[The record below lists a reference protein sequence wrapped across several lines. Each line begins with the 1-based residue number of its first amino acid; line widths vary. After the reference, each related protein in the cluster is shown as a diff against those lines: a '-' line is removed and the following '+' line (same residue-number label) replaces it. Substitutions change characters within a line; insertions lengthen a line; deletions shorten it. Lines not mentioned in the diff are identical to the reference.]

1 MAEILGSRPFNISI
15 RRSLVAGNLHDWHDL
30 VLKLS
35 SINLTDSSDCFKWSL
50 NSNGRFTINSMYQAF
65 LDTNVVPNNTY
76 LWKIKIPL
84 KIKVFLWLLHRET
97 ILTKDNLAKRKWNGN
112 VMCCCDSYETIQQL
126 FFECVLAKFIWRV
139 IQITFGLTIPWN
151 IKHVFGN
158 WVQRMNVKDRKLF
171 YVGMDVI
178 DRKLKLQVYL
188 GVHRD
193 RLGQHQV
200 GLNLLNR

>member
-112 VMCCCDSYETIQQL
+112 VMCCCDSYETIQ
-126 FFECVLAKFIWRV
+126 
-139 IQITFGLTIPWN
+139 
-151 IKHVFGN
+151 
-158 WVQRMNVKDRKLF
+158 
-171 YVGMDVI
+171 
-178 DRKLKLQVYL
+178 
-188 GVHRD
+188 
-193 RLGQHQV
+193 
-200 GLNLLNR
+200 